1 MKKRIGFLYKG
12 KKFLV
17 DVVACNSFGKLLG
30 LMFKE
35 RGKARALLFEFKKPT
50 KMRIHSFFVFFPFI
64 AIWLD
69 EKNKIVDFR
78 VVKPF
83 NLAVSSKK
91 PFKRL
96 VEIPINERYRD
107 LIKLLKPDYA

>member
-17 DVVACNSFGKLLG
+17 DVVVCNSFGKFLG

-35 RGKARALLFEFKKPT
+35 KEKSRALLFDFKEST
-50 KMRIHSFFVFFPFI
+50 KMKIHSFFVFFPFV
-64 AIWLD
+64 AVWLD

-83 NLAVSSKK
+83 NFAISSKK
-91 PFKRL
+91 PFERL
-96 VEIPINERYRD
+96 AEIPINKRYRN
-107 LIKLLKPDYA
+107 LIKLLKLNYA

>member
-17 DVVACNSFGKLLG
+17 DVIICNSLGKFLG

-35 RGKARALLFEFKKPT
+35 REKSSALLFEFKKPT
-50 KMRIHSFFVFFPFI
+50 KIKIHSLFVFFPFF

-83 NLAVSSKK
+83 DFSISSKK

-96 VEIPINERYRD
+96 VEIPINKKYKG
-107 LIKLLKPDYA
+107 LIKLLQLG

>member
-1 MKKRIGFLYKG
+1 MKIILDDKKISIEVKSVGF
-12 KKFLV
+12 
-17 DVVACNSFGKLLG
+17 FGKFSG

-35 RGKARALLFEFKKPT
+35 REKARALLFEFKKPT
-50 KMRIHSFFVFFPFI
+50 KIKIHSFFVFFPFI

-91 PFKRL
+91 LFKRL